1 MNLGISN
8 LEQLPWQTANA
19 FEELIV
25 QIQAFMNGQASTID
39 PNQTTARPF
48 DQSTLF
54 DHVNTQF
61 ATNAP
66 WSLRWLKGP
75 WLADPDGNSA
85 HVAILRPPVWAANQ
99 HDYAPQ
105 GIDTALG
112 MEVETD
118 AARDLT
124 GVKIAAR
131 SKRFL
136 LIVNVGNFAI
146 TIKHNDATSAAVNRF
161 GLPAGKDLVLGAAEM
176 AWMFYSVGSEV
187 WRLAGTS
194 SSTYAGATGSPIF
207 YAVRDLVL
215 SELQNLHSSPIT
227 IVPASVGNI
236 IVPLQWTF
244 HDKRGTVGFTGTP
257 TLSLGYP
264 TITLSPI
271 LTIPLIAGATTSPG
285 QRYSVANIPAAAQNF
300 DAAVN
305 NPSGRSLDLSSN
317 TDVTGGGSGGAWR
330 VSVAY
335 YYVAGV

>member
-25 QIQAFMNGQASTID
+25 QIQAFMNGTASAIN
-39 PNQTTARPF
+39 PNQTTASPF

-54 DHVNTQF
+54 NHVNTQF

-66 WSLRWLKGP
+66 WSLRWLNGP
-75 WLADPDGNSA
+75 WLADPDGNST
-85 HVAILRPPVWAANQ
+85 HVAILRPPKWAANQ

-118 AARDLT
+118 AARNLT

-161 GLPAGKDLVLGAAEM
+161 GLPAGNDLVLGSAEM

-194 SSTYAGATGSPIF
+194 SSTFG
-207 YAVRDLVL
+207 
-215 SELQNLHSSPIT
+215 
-227 IVPASVGNI
+227 
-236 IVPLQWTF
+236 
-244 HDKRGTVGFTGTP
+244 GTP
-257 TLSLGYP
+257 AGQGTLKFIKFSLTDAQVKSLGTTP
-264 TITLSPI
+264 VSA
-271 LTIPLIAGATTSPG
+271 IPAPGAGKVIFVQQWMS
-285 QRYSVANIPAAAQNF
+285 YSVIRNAYTSATRTVSLRFVGSSTSVTNTMNNATSLTLEDQWRTAFGTQASYPGNPGF
-300 DAAVN
+300 DVTNKAVEIVA
-305 NPSGRSLDLSSN
+305 SGDA
-317 TDVTGGGSGGAWR
+317 TGGGVGNTFDFY
-330 VSVAY
+330 VSYTVFT
-335 YYVAGV
+335 V